1 MPVSPVSS
9 INVESRAET
18 ARAVAQQLE
27 QARSAERGRQNTEDA
42 ERPRARSSADVSGA
56 VVNTQG

>member
-9 INVESRAET
+9 INAESRAET

-27 QARSAERGRQNTEDA
+27 QAKSAERARQNTADA
-42 ERPRARSSADVSGA
+42 ERPRERSGADITGA

>member
-9 INVESRAET
+9 INADSRAET

-27 QARSAERGRQNTEDA
+27 QAKSADRARQNSSDADRSTARSA
-42 ERPRARSSADVSGA
+42 SDVTGA